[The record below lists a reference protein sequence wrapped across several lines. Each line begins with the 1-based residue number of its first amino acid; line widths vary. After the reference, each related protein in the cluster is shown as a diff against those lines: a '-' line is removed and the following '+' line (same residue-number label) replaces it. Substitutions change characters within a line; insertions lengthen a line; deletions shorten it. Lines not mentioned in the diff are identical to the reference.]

1 MSELVR
7 LKQQIKSIQTT
18 RKITH
23 AVRLVSMSLYARLEK
38 QNTGLD
44 YYMDNI
50 KRCLLDLVAGSG
62 GIEWKNDLLFPDDI
76 LDSTPLYI
84 IISSAKG
91 LCGSFNSSLFRYIER
106 SLFIEEHQSPR
117 FIIVGQKA
125 MRFVNS
131 KAWGDVI
138 CHYSELNSGNYM
150 SIANDLVNKILT
162 SKSVPSSI
170 VFFNNFL
177 KSFFIQEPSKT
188 VFTPLSLDGIFSKKT
203 SSSVHHSNEQPEET
217 KAPSVDYVWEQEP
230 QDVLDSVAVSYIKVF
245 IMNVLFQSLLAE
257 QAARF
262 LAMDSATTNA
272 DKYLDKL
279 VLHYNKQRQSAITRE
294 VAELSTGM
302 IP

>member
-23 AVRLVSMSLYARLEK
+23 AVRLVSMSLYARFEK
-38 QNTGLD
+38 QNTGLG
-44 YYMDNI
+44 YYMDSI
-50 KRCLLDLVAGSG
+50 KRSLLDLAVGRL
-62 GIEWKNDLLFPDDI
+62 GIDWKNDLLFPEDI

-125 MRFVNS
+125 MRFINDKS
-131 KAWGDVI
+131 WGDVI
-138 CHYSELNSGNYM
+138 CHYGELNSGNYI
-150 SIANDLVNKILT
+150 SIANDLVNKIVT

-170 VFFNNFL
+170 VFFNSFL
-177 KSFFIQEPSKT
+177 KSFFIQEPRKT
-188 VFTPLSLDGIFSKKT
+188 VFTPLSLEENFSKMTSTQNKNDESIDQKKT
-203 SSSVHHSNEQPEET
+203 T
-217 KAPSVDYVWEQEP
+217 IDYVWEQEP
-230 QDVLDSVAVSYIKVF
+230 QDVLDSLAVSYIKVF
-245 IMNVLFQSLLAE
+245 VMNILFQSLLAE

-272 DKYLDKL
+272 DKYLEKL
-279 VLHYNKQRQSAITRE
+279 ILHYNKQRQSAITRE
-294 VAELSTGM
+294 VSELSAGM
-302 IP
+302 GP